1 MLCIMHKS
9 VENPEHWLAN
19 HGDYLYRYAMSRLR
33 NEELSADMVQ
43 EALLAAWKGWKNF
56 AGKSSVRTWLVGI
69 LKHKI
74 IDHIRKEIR
83 DRKLADAVESD
94 PTSAWFDADGKWL
107 EAPRAWKENPEEL
120 CESEQFQKTL
130 QGCISKLP
138 EKQQIIFQ
146 MRELIG
152 EDTDTICKEADIT
165 STHLHVLIHRA
176 RLALRTC
183 LEHHWFGGS
192 R

>member
-1 MLCIMHKS
+1 
-9 VENPEHWLAN
+9 
-19 HGDYLYRYAMSRLR
+19 
-33 NEELSADMVQ
+33 MVQ
-43 EALLAAWKGWKNF
+43 ETLLAAWRGWEKF

-83 DRKLADAVESD
+83 DRKLTEAVESD
-94 PTSAWFDADGKWL
+94 PTSSLFNADGSWVD
-107 EAPRAWKENPEEL
+107 APTSWKENPEEL
-120 CESEQFQKTL
+120 CGSEQFQRIL
-130 QGCISKLP
+130 EGCVGKLP
-138 EKQQIIFQ
+138 EKQQIVFR
-146 MRELIG
+146 MRELTG
-152 EDTDTICKEADIT
+152 EDSETICNTAEIS

-183 LEHHWFGGS
+183 LEHNWFRGK